1 MQTYQKPGIRQETPI
16 EVEPKKS
23 YWKWVLAITILILL
37 AGAAIPRSRK
47 MLRGRVETTVE
58 ETAEALVKDE
68 SPSTAELIIVTN
80 NTTEA
85 VAGDVS
91 ELPKEERR
99 KKKGKNS
106 KWSESVSKSQ

>member
-23 YWKWVLAITILILL
+23 YWKWVLAITILIVL

-47 MLRGRVETTVE
+47 MLRGKV
-58 ETAEALVKDE
+58 ETAEALVKEDRD
-68 SPSTAELIIVTN
+68 SPSTAELTNDTN

-85 VAGDVS
+85 VAGDVL
-91 ELPKEERR
+91 ELPKEEHH
-99 KKKGKNS
+99 KKKGRNS
-106 KWSESVSKSQ
+106 K